1 MGGEEAIGSSAFDAR
16 IRAVV
21 AEGATART
29 AGDKGWLYNEY
40 GVRGL
45 LQEQIERVQYWL
57 ADRLTSASP
66 PTVLRAAVSRAG
78 TTRYLLITAGDAP
91 DEANAAAYIASAAP
105 DRVETWNVAGAAHTD
120 GLAVAPE
127 EWERRVIGFLA
138 DALDVRTEPATM

>member
-1 MGGEEAIGSSAFDAR
+1 MGGEEAIGASGSNDL

-29 AGDKGWLYNEY
+29 AADKGWLSDEY

-57 ADRLTSASP
+57 TDALTSASS
-66 PTVLRAAVSRAG
+66 PTSLRAAVTHSAG
-78 TTRYLLITAGDAP
+78 TQYLLITAGDV
-91 DEANAAAYIASAAP
+91 ANEGDAAAYIATAAP

-120 GLAVAPE
+120 GLAVAPD
-127 EWERRVIGFLA
+127 EWQTRVIGFLI
-138 DALDVRTEPATM
+138 DALDVRTGPT